1 MKMGYK
7 EYWEGDG
14 AVTANAVCQ
23 SNCDSASA
31 TWTTTGTAND
41 TYAQDSY
48 DSDGAN
54 GATVSVSG
62 VTADGSYMLV
72 ITGEDPTTN
81 PEATLG
87 MGEIRSGTTDWEF
100 WGPDKTIGLDVYLI
114 NSDGTFTIQS
124 SATVTVS

>member
-1 MKMGYK
+1 
-7 EYWEGDG
+7 
-14 AVTANAVCQ
+14 
-23 SNCDSASA
+23 
-31 TWTTTGTAND
+31 
-41 TYAQDSY
+41 
-48 DSDGAN
+48 
-54 GATVSVSG
+54 
-62 VTADGSYMLV
+62 MLV